1 MHYFI
6 DFILES
12 IGTYQSGISSMNTVY
27 DITSRNFISG
37 LCLKSCFNLVGK
49 LKVAYL
55 PMLQFYH
62 SWVILIWEL
71 RKQHNIAAEVVL

>member
-37 LCLKSCFNLVGK
+37 LSEKLLQSCRQAKSFLFTN
-49 LKVAYL
+49 AA
-55 PMLQFYH
+55 
-62 SWVILIWEL
+62 ILSL
-71 RKQHNIAAEVVL
+71 LGYTNMVTA